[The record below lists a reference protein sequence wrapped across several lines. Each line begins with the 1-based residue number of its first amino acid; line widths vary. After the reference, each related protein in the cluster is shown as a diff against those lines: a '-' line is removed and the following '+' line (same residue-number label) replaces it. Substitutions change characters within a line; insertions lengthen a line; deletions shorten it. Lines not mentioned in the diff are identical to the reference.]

1 MTSRPEVYM
10 TQTKKILCAVV
21 ASWLAAGLS
30 LADDPKG
37 MDKGMD
43 KTPDKSADKSADTS
57 KSMSMMEKKST
68 EATVVRVDTAKRH
81 LVLQGENGLEFTV
94 QVPQTVK
101 RLEDIKAGDKIK
113 VDYYESL
120 ALSLE
125 KAGEGASAP
134 TNRTLTERNA
144 GKLPG
149 GSIAHQESGTVE
161 IVKIDKDKNQV
172 TVKRPSGEMDTIDI
186 KDPELQAHL
195 SQIKEGDMV
204 QASYTEAAVI
214 KIERPEG
221 ANKNQ
226 GMNKKMKPDDKMKSD
241 EKSMPEQKAM

>member
-101 RLEDIKAGDKIK
+101 RLDDIKAGDKIK
-113 VDYYESL
+113 VDYYESVG
-120 ALSLE
+120 LSL
-125 KAGEGASAP
+125 KKQGEGAATPSE
-134 TNRTLTERNA
+134 RSFTERKA
-144 GKLPG
+144 GKLPSG
-149 GSIAHQESGTVE
+149 TVAHQESGTVE
-161 IVKIDKDKNQV
+161 IVKIDKDKNQI
-172 TVKRPSGEMDTIDI
+172 TVKRPNGQQDTIDI
-186 KDPELQAHL
+186 KDPDML
-195 SQIKEGDMV
+195 SQMGTLKEGDKIN
-204 QASYTEAAVI
+204 ATYTEAAAITV
-214 KIERPEG
+214 ERE
-221 ANKNQ
+221 NQ
-226 GMNKKMKPDDKMKSD
+226 GEKMKPEDRSMKQPEDKSMKPE
-241 EKSMPEQKAM
+241 EKSM